1 MPSNEQQSTK
11 RICIIG
17 ADQTLQF
24 AAEELCKYLE
34 RMAGGKAR
42 IAVERRAEYV
52 PTERG
57 ALWLGTF
64 SAFASAAGFPVDVL
78 PAVGEPEL
86 DDAVFIDVSAGEGI
100 VAGSNPRSVLI
111 AVYRLLSE
119 AGCRWV
125 RPGPSGEYIPKRDL
139 ASPSAKVI
147 SKAAYRH
154 RGICIEG
161 AVSYENVAEIIDWA
175 PKVGFN
181 AYFIQF
187 REGYTF
193 LERWY
198 AHRGNPTK
206 ESEAFSVEQ
215 AKKCVHK
222 AAQEIKKRGLLYHAV
237 GHGWTCEPLGIPGL
251 SWDSREYDL
260 APEVARYL
268 AEVNGKRAIW
278 QGIPLNTNLCYSNP
292 EVRRLIV
299 EEIAK
304 YAQEHPEI
312 DILHFWLADGSN
324 NQCECESCQKAI
336 PSDFYVMMLND
347 LDELLSQ
354 KGLRT
359 KVVFLIYVDLL
370 WPPQVERIRNPER
383 FVLMFAPITRT
394 YSEEFTV
401 GETTAEYP
409 PYQRN
414 QLKFPANVAE
424 NVAFLRA
431 WQRQFQGD
439 SFDFD
444 YHLMWDHYNDPGYYQ
459 IARTLNHDTQHLK
472 EIGLNGFVSCQV
484 QRAFFPTGLPMV
496 TLGRTLWDDKLSF
509 EEIAEDYFRSAF
521 GADGGLAEDYLSS
534 LSQLF
539 DPPYLR
545 GERPQVSPEAA
556 ERFGKVTSLVHDFR
570 PVIGRNLSSEDACW
584 AASWQYLAHHAELAV
599 LLAQALEARA
609 SGDQG
614 QAMAWWERAKA
625 WAQAHEDA
633 VQSVFDLFEFIQC
646 WPKKLGEVAPGS

>member
-1 MPSNEQQSTK
+1 MSNSEQIARK
-11 RICIIG
+11 IYIIG
-17 ADQTLQF
+17 TDQTLGF

-34 RMAGGKAR
+34 RMAGGKAQ
-42 IAVERRAEYV
+42 ITVGCRAGYTPAEQ
-52 PTERG
+52 G
-57 ALWLGTF
+57 ALWLGIF
-64 SAFASAAGFPVDVL
+64 PVFALAPGFPRGAL
-78 PAVGEPEL
+78 PTVEDPDL
-86 DDAVFIDVSAGEGI
+86 DDAVYIDVADGAGI
-100 VAGSNPRSVLI
+100 IAGSNPRSGLL
-111 AVYRLLSE
+111 AVYRFLTE

-125 RPGPSGEYIPKRDL
+125 RPGPSGECIPQRDL
-139 ASPSAKVI
+139 DSISVRVI
-147 SKAAYRH
+147 DKPAYRH

-193 LERWY
+193 FERWY
-198 AHRGNPTK
+198 AHRNNPTK
-206 ESEAFSVEQ
+206 EPGALSVEQ
-215 AKKCVHK
+215 AREYVRR

-260 APEVARYL
+260 SPEVTRYL

-292 EVRRLIV
+292 EVRRLMV
-299 EEIAK
+299 EGIAN
-304 YAQEHPEI
+304 YAQKHSEI

-324 NQCECESCQKAI
+324 NQCECESCRKAI

-347 LDELLSQ
+347 LDELLTQ
-354 KGLRT
+354 RGLKARI
-359 KVVFLIYVDLL
+359 VFLIYVDLL
-370 WPPQVERIRNPER
+370 WPPQVERIKNPER
-383 FVLMFAPITRT
+383 FILMFAPITRT
-394 YSEEFTV
+394 YSEEFST
-401 GETTAEYP
+401 GGAEAACP
-409 PYQRN
+409 EYQRN

-444 YHLMWDHYNDPGYYQ
+444 YHLMWDHYNDPGYYR
-459 IARTLNHDTQHLK
+459 IARLLNRDIAHLK

-496 TLGRTLWDDKLSF
+496 ALGRTLWDDRLSF

-534 LSQLF
+534 ISQLF

-556 ERFGKVTSLVHDFR
+556 GRFSKVAALVHGFR
-570 PVIGRNLSSEDACW
+570 PVIEKNLSSEDVCRAT
-584 AASWQYLAHHAELAV
+584 SWRHLAQHADLV
-599 LLAQALEARA
+599 ILLAQALEARA

-614 QAMAWWERAKA
+614 RALAWWEKAKA

-646 WPKKLGEVAPGS
+646 WPRKLGGNAPGS